1 MRGALRILR
10 RGRVTSLDG
19 FAPAET
25 LLEHLRLRE
34 GATGTKEG
42 CAEGDCGAC
51 TVAVGRL
58 REGRVVYEPTNSC
71 IQLLGSLDGA
81 EVVTVD
87 DLAPSAADLHPVQ
100 QALVDHHASQ
110 CGFCTPG
117 FVMALFALYHA
128 NRNPDRSVVND
139 WLAGN
144 LCRCTGYRPIADAA
158 LACCSEAAQDEFT
171 RNAARTA
178 EQLEALEDGQ
188 DLFVGNDETFYAAPA
203 SEDSLADLC
212 ARHPEAVITGGAT
225 DVGLWI
231 TKELRH
237 LPRIIHTGRVP
248 SLRAVREED
257 DRVELGAAATY
268 AEAEAALCGIDPD
281 VGEVL
286 NRLGSKQV
294 RAVGTVGGNIANGSP
309 IGDMPP
315 VLIALG
321 ASIELR
327 LGERRRTL
335 PLEAFFLDYGV
346 QDRAPGELLTRI
358 RVPRLGP
365 DEHFRSYKI
374 SKRYDQDISS
384 VLGAFWFHTVG
395 GRIVSARMAWGGM
408 AATPRRSPRT
418 EETLIGLSLENSGL
432 RRDAEERVRA
442 ALAGDFS
449 PIDDH
454 RASAQYRLRV
464 AGSLVLKALSEI
476 AGRPSRET
484 RVRGSREEAA

>member
-1 MRGALRILR
+1 MRSAVRFIR
-10 RGRVTSLDG
+10 RGQVTSLEE

-25 LLEHLRLRE
+25 LFDHLRLRE
-34 GATGTKEG
+34 RAVGTKEG

-58 REGRVVYEPTNSC
+58 RGGRVVYEPTNSC
-71 IQLLGSLDGA
+71 IQLLGALDGA
-81 EVVTVD
+81 EVVTVE
-87 DLAPSAADLHPVQ
+87 DLAPSATKLHPVQ

-117 FVMALFALYHA
+117 FVMTLFALYHA
-128 NRNPDRSVVND
+128 NQNPDRASVND

-158 LACCSEAAQDEFT
+158 LACCRGPAKDDFV
-171 RNAARTA
+171 RNASRTA
-178 EQLEALEDGQ
+178 AQLEALDDGQ
-188 DLFVGNDETFYAAPA
+188 DLFVGSNETFYAAPA
-203 SEDSLADLC
+203 SEDSLADIC
-212 ARHPEAVITGGAT
+212 ARHPDAVIAGGAT

-231 TKELRH
+231 TKELRR
-237 LPRIIHTGRVP
+237 LPRIIHTGRAA

-268 AEAEAALCGIDPD
+268 SEAEAALRRIDPD
-281 VGEVL
+281 IGEVL
-286 NRLGSKQV
+286 RRLGSKQV

-321 ASIELR
+321 ASVELR
-327 LGERRRTL
+327 LGARRRTL
-335 PLEAFFLDYGV
+335 PLEEFFVDYGV
-346 QDRAPGELLTRI
+346 QDRAPGEFLARI

-365 DEHFRSYKI
+365 DERFRAYKI

-384 VLGAFWFHTVG
+384 VLGAFRFEVAD
-395 GRIVSARMAWGGM
+395 GRIVSAAMAWGGM
-408 AATPRRSPRT
+408 AATPQRSPRT
-418 EETLIGLSLENSGL
+418 EKAVIGLGLENRAL
-432 RRDAEERVRA
+432 RREAKEHVRV
-442 ALAGDFS
+442 ALAADFS

-454 RASAQYRLRV
+454 RASARYRLRV
-464 AGSLVLKALSEI
+464 AGALVLKALDEI
-476 AGRPSRET
+476 AGRGSTQT

>member
-1 MRGALRILR
+1 MRPALRIVR
-10 RGRVTSLDG
+10 RGRVTNLEG
-19 FAPAET
+19 FAPTET

-58 REGRVVYEPTNSC
+58 RDGRVVYEPTNSC

-87 DLAPSAADLHPVQ
+87 DLASSATDLHPVQ

-117 FVMALFALYHA
+117 FVMTLFALYHSDE
-128 NRNPDRSVVND
+128 RPDRAAVNE

-158 LACCSEAAQDEFT
+158 LASCGGAPHDEFT
-171 RNAARTA
+171 RNAGRTA
-178 EQLEALEDGQ
+178 EQLATLDDGQ
-188 DLFVGNDETFYAAPA
+188 DLFVGNDEMFFAAPA
-203 SEDSLADLC
+203 SEDGLADLC

-231 TKELRH
+231 TKELRD
-237 LPRIIHTGRVP
+237 LPRIIHTGRVR
-248 SLRAVREED
+248 SLRAVSEER
-257 DRVELGAAATY
+257 DRVELGAATTY
-268 AEAEAALCGIDPD
+268 AEAESALAAIDPD

-286 NRLGSKQV
+286 QRLGSKQV
-294 RAVGTVGGNIANGSP
+294 RALGTVGGNIANGSP

-335 PLEAFFLDYGV
+335 PLAEFFLDYGL
-346 QDRAPGELLTRI
+346 QDRAPGEVLTRI

-395 GRIVSARMAWGGM
+395 GRIVAARMAWGGL

-418 EETLIGLSLENSGL
+418 EEVVIGLSLDDQGPSP
-432 RRDAEERVRA
+432 DAEEALRA
-442 ALAGDFS
+442 ALARDFT

-454 RASAQYRLRV
+454 RASARYRQRV
-464 AGSLVLKALSEI
+464 AGALVLKALREI
-476 AGRPSRET
+476 AGRPSGET
-484 RVRGSREEAA
+484 RVRGHRQDAA

>member
-1 MRGALRILR
+1 MRPTLRILR
-10 RGRVTSLDG
+10 RGRVTSLEG
-19 FAPAET
+19 FAPTET
-25 LLEHLRLRE
+25 LLDHLRLRE

-51 TVAVGRL
+51 TVAVGRV
-58 REGRVVYEPTNSC
+58 RDGRVVYEPTNSC

-81 EVVTVD
+81 EVVCVD
-87 DLAPSAADLHPVQ
+87 DLASGAGDLHPVQ

-128 NRNPDRSVVND
+128 NRSPDRATVNE

-158 LACCSEAAQDEFT
+158 LASCGGAPQDGFT

-178 EQLEALEDGQ
+178 EQLQALDDGE
-188 DLFVGNDETFYAAPA
+188 DLFVGNEETFYAAPA

-212 ARHPEAVITGGAT
+212 ARHPEAAITGGAT

-237 LPRIIHTGRVP
+237 MPRIIHTGRVP
-248 SLRAVREED
+248 SLRSVREED

-268 AEAEAALCGIDPD
+268 AEAEAALTGIDPD

-286 NRLGSKQV
+286 QRLGSKQV

-335 PLEAFFLDYGV
+335 PLEEFFLDYGV

-384 VLGAFWFHTVG
+384 VLGAFRFQVAG
-395 GRIVSARMAWGGM
+395 GRIVSATLAWGGM
-408 AATPRRSPRT
+408 AATPRRSART
-418 EETLIGLSLENSGL
+418 EETLIGLSLDNDGP
-432 RRDAEERVRA
+432 RPDAAERVRA
-442 ALAGDFS
+442 ALASDFS
-449 PIDDH
+449 PLDDH
-454 RASAQYRLRV
+454 RASARYRLRV
-464 AGSLVLKALSEI
+464 AGALVLKALREI

-484 RVRGSREEAA
+484 RVRGHRQDAA

>member
-1 MRGALRILR
+1 MRAAVRFLR
-10 RGRVTSLDG
+10 RGQVTSLEE
-19 FAPAET
+19 FAPTET
-25 LLEHLRLRE
+25 LLDHLRLRE
-34 GATGTKEG
+34 QALGTKEG

-58 REGRVVYEPTNSC
+58 RGGRVVYEPTNSC
-71 IQLLGSLDGA
+71 IQLLGTLDGA

-87 DLAPSAADLHPVQ
+87 DLAPSTTKLHPVQ

-117 FVMALFALYHA
+117 FVMTLFALYQR
-128 NRNPDRSVVND
+128 NENPDRTTVND

-158 LACCSEAAQDEFT
+158 LACCRGPAEDGFA

-178 EQLEALEDGQ
+178 AQLESLDDGQ
-188 DLFVGNDETFYAAPA
+188 DLFVGSDETFYAAPA

-212 ARHPEAVITGGAT
+212 ARHPDAVITGGAT

-231 TKELRH
+231 TKELRR
-237 LPRIIHTGRVP
+237 LPRIIHTGRAA
-248 SLRAVREED
+248 SLGAVREEA
-257 DRVELGAAATY
+257 DRVELGAAVTY
-268 AEAEAALCGIDPD
+268 SEAEAALHRIDPD
-281 VGEVL
+281 IGEVL
-286 NRLGSKQV
+286 RRLGSKQV
-294 RAVGTVGGNIANGSP
+294 RAIGTIGGNIANGSP

-327 LGERRRTL
+327 LGARFRTL
-335 PLEAFFLDYGV
+335 PLEQFFIDYGV

-358 RVPRLGP
+358 RVPRLRS
-365 DEHFRSYKI
+365 DERFRAYKI

-384 VLGAFWFHTVG
+384 VLGAFRLQVAE
-395 GRIVSARMAWGGM
+395 GRIVAATMAWGGM
-408 AATPRRSPRT
+408 AATPKRSPRT
-418 EETLIGLSLENSGL
+418 EDVVIGLRLENRTL
-432 RRDAEERVRA
+432 RRDAEESVRA

-454 RASAQYRLRV
+454 RASARYRLRI
-464 AGSLVLKALSEI
+464 AGALVLKALTEI
-476 AGRPSRET
+476 AGRADSET